1 MSQKKFFFV
10 KLFVLLLIF
19 FWIIKSVNLEESIK
33 VLSKTN
39 LYYFSLAFLIG
50 NLSNI
55 FLTIKWYRLA
65 SPLKIKSKFWD
76 LFALNYIST
85 FYSSFIPGQ
94 ASGEI
99 IKGLKLARSEGSHQ
113 NVWIPIF
120 IDKITNLLVVFII
133 GFIAIL
139 FDKHYSKNTGLVF
152 IVSFLTLLF
161 LFLTIILFT
170 ENTSRFIE
178 YLKDKLTSFLS
189 IFKLNTAILSNFS
202 LNYFEEYKKN
212 KLIIFET
219 IIWSLLIKLP
229 HIFGFYFLALSLNLN
244 LDLIE
249 SAWFF
254 SIISIVILLPISFS
268 GLGVREGISIFLLSK
283 VGIDNSSALSYSIL
297 IFLIGVLIALIG
309 GVFELFYG
317 HELGNKV
324 TSK

>member
-1 MSQKKFFFV
+1 MNQKKFFFL

-33 VLSKTN
+33 VLTKAN
-39 LYYFSLAFLIG
+39 LYYFSLAFLIN

-55 FLTIKWYRLA
+55 FLTFKWHRLA
-65 SPLKIKSKFWD
+65 TPLKIKSKFWD
-76 LFALNYIST
+76 LLALNYIST

-99 IKGLKLARSEGSHQ
+99 IKGIKLAKSEGSHQ

-139 FDKHYSKNTGLVF
+139 FDSHYSKNTSLVF
-152 IVSFLTLLF
+152 IISFLTLLF

-178 YLKDKLTSFLS
+178 YLKDKLVNFLN
-189 IFKLNTAILSNFS
+189 IFKLNTAILNNFS

-212 KLIIFET
+212 KLLILET
-219 IIWSLLIKLP
+219 IIWSFLIKLP
-229 HIFGFYFLALSLNLN
+229 HIFAFYLLALSLNMDFN
-244 LDLIE
+244 LIE

-254 SIISIVILLPISFS
+254 SIISIIMLLPISFS
-268 GLGVREGISIFLLSK
+268 GLGLREGASIFLLSK
-283 VGIDNSSALSYSIL
+283 VGIDNSTALSYSIL
-297 IFLIGVLIALIG
+297 IFLIGILVALIG
-309 GVFELFYG
+309 GVFELFHG
-317 HELGNKV
+317 HKS
-324 TSK
+324 TKKTTTK